1 MPPDAARVCL
11 SATATAE
18 RADTSQPSHAMRTP
32 SSTVPE
38 NAVATK
44 LERVLGAYDRG
55 IAGPTIVVAAVIHG
69 NEPAGVVAFRNVLAR
84 LEDNGAKLHGRF
96 VGLSGNLAAYELGQR
111 FVEEDF
117 NRIWSLERVARVR
130 APDFSARTVE
140 ESQQAELLEALARE
154 LARAAGPVVF
164 LDLHTSSA
172 PGEPFVCIGD
182 TIRNRRF
189 AQRFPVPVI
198 LGLEEQVDGALL
210 EYMNNLGHI
219 TVGVEAG
226 QHDRQQSIVYH
237 EAFLTLALVNAGCL
251 SQSAASGFQPHFD
264 ALHEAAGN
272 LPSVLEVRH
281 RHAIMA
287 HDGFCMGPGY
297 ANFATVSAGELVA
310 SDDKGEIRIAQKARL
325 LLPLY
330 QGLGDDGFFLMRKVR
345 PFWLELSAWMRTLR
359 LDRLA
364 SLLPGVHRDP
374 DQIETLIVDRR
385 VARWLVVEMFHLLG
399 FRKERASGDVLRFSR
414 RRE

>member
-1 MPPDAARVCL
+1 M
-11 SATATAE
+11 T
-18 RADTSQPSHAMRTP
+18 TP
-32 SSTVPE
+32 SSTAPE
-38 NAVATK
+38 NTVASK

-55 IAGPTIVVAAVIHG
+55 LAGPTVVVAAVIHG

-84 LEDNGAKLHGRF
+84 LEDDGAELQGRF
-96 VGLSGNLAAYELGQR
+96 VGLAGNLAAYELGQR

-117 NRIWSLERVARVR
+117 NRVWSLQRVARLR

-140 ESQQAELLEALARE
+140 ESQQAELLEALERE
-154 LARAAGPVVF
+154 LARAVGPVVF

-182 TIRNRRF
+182 TLRNRSF
-189 AQRFPVPVI
+189 AKRFPVPVI

-251 SQSAASGFQPHFD
+251 PQSAVADFQRHFN
-264 ALHEAAGN
+264 ALHEATGN
-272 LPSVLEVRH
+272 LPPVLEVRH
-281 RHAIMA
+281 RHAITVD
-287 HDGFCMGPGY
+287 DGFRMGPGF

-310 SDDKGEIRIAQKARL
+310 SDDKGEIRTTEKARL

-330 QGLGDDGFFLMRKVR
+330 QGLGDDGFFLMREMR
-345 PFWLELSAWMRTLR
+345 PFWLELSAWLRTLR

-364 SLLPGVHRDP
+364 ALLPGVRRDP
-374 DQIETLIVDRR
+374 EEIETLIVDRR
-385 VARWLVVEMFHLLG
+385 VARRLIVEVFHLLG
-399 FRKERASGDVLRFSR
+399 FRKERARGDVLRFSR